1 MHTIA
6 EVGDASA
13 ATKTEAN
20 QVLDG
25 ASQLSSQSDDCE
37 ADCVSYAK
45 RSRARSTQL
54 HWTLS
59 MFAVRAFRQNRTP
72 NRRPSFQTE
81 ALLSNED
88 GKLTIR
94 CLSQGSRQFD

>member
-1 MHTIA
+1 
-6 EVGDASA
+6 
-13 ATKTEAN
+13 
-20 QVLDG
+20 
-25 ASQLSSQSDDCE
+25 
-37 ADCVSYAK
+37 
-45 RSRARSTQL
+45 
-54 HWTLS
+54 